1 MLMLKELKWG
11 NCFSYG
17 DNNSINLSDNTITQL
32 IGVNGSGK
40 SSIALIIQEALY
52 NKNSKGIKK
61 ADIPNR
67 ELGNSYWINLTFA
80 YDAKEY
86 EVQLDRKSTL
96 KVKLKEDGVD
106 ISSHTATDTFKSIEK
121 ILGLDFKGFVQL
133 MYQSVTEGLTFLTAT
148 DTNRKKFLIDLFG
161 LDEYEKYH
169 DIFKKLLQDINL
181 EISRVK
187 GSIDSVQKWVDKNK
201 EVGELKECKPVP
213 DLNINEDE
221 LWSLKDRVSNIKD
234 TNRKINNNN
243 KLKELLQGIKFDE
256 ALVKENK
263 LETSHI
269 SSRVGEITASLRSL
283 NTFLTKTKN
292 LGDKCPTCEQDIQK
306 DLQSKFIE
314 DTQKEI
320 DSLEKEKA
328 ALEQELSAANSFN
341 KNVEFNKNKKREW
354 ESIFTQIDRDL
365 TSSIEDI
372 DYLVNRVSEVEKEI
386 QNQKSYYNSVL
397 SENAE
402 IEKHNSR
409 VAVISQQLEEHSAEL
424 SKLEELLHV
433 TLSKFS
439 TLEVLKKA
447 FSTNGLVAH
456 KLENLVKD
464 IEELANEY
472 LAELSDG
479 RFTLQ
484 FTVSSDKLNVVLTD
498 AGREIDIAPLSSGEL
513 ARVNSATLLAIR
525 KMMNSISKTQI
536 NILFLDEVIN
546 VLDEF
551 GREKLVEVL
560 LREEGLNTFLVSHGW
575 SHPLLEK
582 VEIIKS
588 ENISRLK
595 HG

>member
-40 SSIALIIQEALY
+40 SSIALIIQEVLF

-67 ELGNSYWINLTFA
+67 ELGNSYWINLSFA
-80 YDAKEY
+80 YDDIEY
-86 EVQLDRKSTL
+86 EVHLDRKSTL
-96 KVKLKEDGVD
+96 KVKLKENGVD

-121 ILGLDFKGFVQL
+121 ILGLDFKVFVQL

-169 DIFKKLLQDINL
+169 DIFKKLLQDANL

-187 GSIDSVQKWVDKNK
+187 GSIDSVKKWIDKNQDL
-201 EVGELKECKPVP
+201 GEYIDCKVIPSL
-213 DLNINEDE
+213 DLNEDE
-221 LWSLKDRVSNIKD
+221 LWSLKDRVSNIKE

-243 KLKELLQGIKFDE
+243 KLKELLQGVKFDE
-256 ALVKENK
+256 KLSQENK
-263 LETSHI
+263 LDTSHL
-269 SSRVGEITASLRSL
+269 SSRLGEITSSLRSL
-283 NTFLTKTKN
+283 NAFLTKTKN

-306 DLQSKFIE
+306 NLQAKFIE
-314 DTQKEI
+314 DTSKEI
-320 DSLEKEKA
+320 A
-328 ALEQELSAANSFN
+328 TLEQEKLSIEKELSTIHVFN
-341 KNVEFNKNKKREW
+341 KSVELNKSKKQEW
-354 ESIFTQIDRDL
+354 ESIFTQVDREL

-372 DYLVNRVSEVEKEI
+372 DYLVNKVAEVEKEI
-386 QNQKSYYNSVL
+386 QKQKDYYNSVL
-397 SENAE
+397 RENVE

-409 VAVISQQLEEHSAEL
+409 ITVISQQLEEHSAEL
-424 SKLEELLHV
+424 TKLEELLHD

-439 TLEVLKKA
+439 TLEVLRKA

-498 AGREIDIAPLSSGEL
+498 VGREIDIAPLSSGEL

-560 LREEGLNTFLVSHGW
+560 LKEEGLNTFLVSHGW
-575 SHPLLEK
+575 THSLLAK
-582 VEIIKS
+582 VCVVKKD
-588 ENISRLK
+588 NISYLETS
-595 HG
+595 